1 MYEPNDPK
9 LAIIHRFLLLAAETE
24 RRMPAVR
31 NKGMVTVWPEV
42 AAERNVDF
50 MPDTTSV
57 TICPAT
63 NKQIDNHAHADELIN
78 LLDEVDRLLVR
89 KVLKKSCFRRVPPW
103 KQLAKYFK
111 CNRRTVTRRY
121 ENALFAIL
129 CRDMVGNVRVAK
141 MYRSE

>member
-50 MPDTTSV
+50 MPDKTSV
-57 TICPAT
+57 TICHAT
-63 NKQIDNHAHADELIN
+63 NKQIDNHAHADVLIN
-78 LLDEVDRLLVR
+78 LLDQEDRLLVR
-89 KVLKKSCFRRVPPW
+89 RVLKKSCFRRVPPW
-103 KQLAKYFK
+103 KHLAEHFH

-121 ENALFAIL
+121 ENALFVIL
-129 CRDMVGNVRVAK
+129 CRDISGNVRLAK
-141 MYRSE
+141 KYRSE